1 MLFLALRSRHVFLP
15 IYQRR
20 SIMGGAPWPSAISK
34 ILAAGYGRSQF
45 RILCRRGLQRGI
57 YPRHLG
63 CHMRPTPLSTP
74 GNTPPT
80 AALSIAVS
88 VHPGTTASFLEDL
101 SLCDV
106 RHVLV
111 RKPLVRLREC
121 KPLAATAASS
131 FAVAPAFT
139 AKPSTAARAGWW
151 FQPM

>member
-1 MLFLALRSRHVFLP
+1 MLDLGMSSCQFVR
-15 IYQRR
+15 
-20 SIMGGAPWPSAISK
+20 GGAPWPSAISK
-34 ILAAGYGRSQF
+34 ILAAGAPARHNP
-45 RILCRRGLQRGI
+45 

-121 KPLAATAASS
+121 SHWPLLQPPHLQWLLHSLPS
-131 FAVAPAFT
+131 QAPPHELVGGFNPCEQIL
-139 AKPSTAARAGWW
+139 AKLEIFPKQGCK
-151 FQPM
+151 